1 MEEKKSFTKKP
12 FAKKSYRYGDELL
25 AEVEEQI
32 KRCLEDENR
41 YAEEDLDECFVSKHY
56 TDEKL
61 RMLCDEKSILEG
73 DGTLEFEALFDKD
86 GKEARWSLF
95 ENKWGGLSCACH
107 GNFASSLKALAKK
120 TNCAIKT
127 IRVPFW
133 INSNGAFVRYPINTK
148 TGEWVGYPESDLKD
162 WRK

>member
-41 YAEEDLDECFVSKHY
+41 YAEEDLDECFMSKHY

-61 RMLCDEKSILEG
+61 RMLY
-73 DGTLEFEALFDKD
+73 
-86 GKEARWSLF
+86 
-95 ENKWGGLSCACH
+95 
-107 GNFASSLKALAKK
+107 AKK
-120 TNCAIKT
+120 
-127 IRVPFW
+127 
-133 INSNGAFVRYPINTK
+133 
-148 TGEWVGYPESDLKD
+148 
-162 WRK
+162 

>member
-12 FAKKSYRYGDELL
+12 FAKKPYRYGDELL

-41 YAEEDLDECFVSKHY
+41 YAEEDLDECFMSKHY

-61 RMLCDEKSILEG
+61 RMLYAEKSILEG

-95 ENKWGGLSCACH
+95 ENKWGGQSYACR

-120 TNCAIKT
+120 TNYTIKT

-133 INSNGAFVRYPINTK
+133 INSNGEFVRYPINMK
-148 TGEWVGYPESDLKD
+148 TGEWVGYPESDLMD